1 MTDLS
6 IILPSKPRIVSEE
19 KFKGVYE
26 IDGLYPGYGYTLGN
40 SLRRL
45 ILSSLPGAA
54 VTSIKVKG
62 VEHEFSTISGVKED
76 VVMII
81 LNIKKIRMK
90 MLTHEPQTVT
100 LKVKGAK
107 EVTAGMIEVSGQVE
121 VLNPELV
128 IANLTDKNAEL
139 EVEMTVEQGIGFVD
153 KDLVSKNRVD
163 IGTIYLDASFTPVRR
178 ASYEVENMRVGDKT
192 NFNRL
197 RLTIETDG
205 TITPHEAL
213 AKSIEIMIN
222 QLKAIVGF
230 EETEEEDEE
239 PAIEEEA
246 PKEELDQEFL
256 KTRIEGLGLSA
267 RTMNA
272 LSGANIRTVGG
283 LARKKEKDILEIEGL
298 GAKGAAEIKRVLAEH
313 GITLK

>member
-54 VTSIKVKG
+54 VTSIKIKD

-81 LNIKKIRMK
+81 LNVKKIRMK
-90 MLTHEPQTVT
+90 LLSREPQTVV
-100 LKVKGAK
+100 LKAKGAK
-107 EVTAGMIEVSGQVE
+107 EVTAGMIEVNGQVE
-121 VLNPELV
+121 ILNPELV
-128 IANLTDKNAEL
+128 IATLTDKNAEL
-139 EVEMTVEQGIGFVD
+139 EIEMSVEQGIGFVD
-153 KDLVSKNRVD
+153 KDLVSKTRVD
-163 IGTIYLDASFTPVRR
+163 IGTIYLDANFTPVRR

-197 RLTIETDG
+197 RLIIETDG

-230 EETEEEDEE
+230 EETEEV
-239 PAIEEEA
+239 EEEEVKEDDA
-246 PKEELDQEFL
+246 PREELDQEFL

>member
-19 KFKGVYE
+19 KFKGIYE

-54 VTSIKVKG
+54 VTSIKIKD
-62 VEHEFSTISGVKED
+62 VEHEFSTISGIKED

-81 LNIKKIRMK
+81 LNVKKIRMK
-90 MLTHEPQTVT
+90 MLTREPQTVT
-100 LKVKGAK
+100 LKAKGAK
-107 EVTAGMIEVSGQVE
+107 EVTAGMIETSGQVE
-121 VLNPELV
+121 VLNPDLV
-128 IANLTDKNAEL
+128 IATLTDKNAEL
-139 EVEMTVEQGIGFVD
+139 EIEMTVEQGIGFVD

-163 IGTIYLDASFTPVRR
+163 IGTIYLDANFTPVRR

-197 RLTIETDG
+197 RLIIETDG
-205 TITPHEAL
+205 TITPHDAL

-222 QLKAIVGF
+222 QLKAVVGF
-230 EETEEEDEE
+230 EETEEMDEE
-239 PAIEEEA
+239 PAKEEEA
-246 PKEELDQEFL
+246 PKEELDTEFL